1 MSAQREAATK
11 KAFSAPMSAFERF
24 LTVWVFL
31 CIVIGIAFGQLLPG
45 IFQAIGRMEIANFF
59 ELAVAA
65 AISLFG
71 FNSGAALAT
80 VVGVLIEVPVML
92 VVVNVV
98 NSSRDWYARGI

>member
-1 MSAQREAATK
+1 MNAQREATTK

-65 AISLFG
+65 AISIFG

>member
-11 KAFSAPMSAFERF
+11 KAVSAPMSAFERF

-31 CIVIGIAFGQLLPG
+31 CIVSGIAFGQLLPG
-45 IFQAIGRMEIANFF
+45 IFQAIGRMEVANFF

-65 AISLFG
+65 AISPFG

-80 VVGVLIEVPVML
+80 MVGVLIEVPAML
-92 VVVNVV
+92 AVVYVV